1 MTKFYKQTLAI
12 NLSFFLFL
20 QTTPAQTTFT
30 TKDKSYGGSCSDN
43 ATSIKKVKNGNYL
56 VAGQTISND
65 GQVTGFHGGLGFL
78 SDFWII
84 KTNSTGKLLWQKTL
98 GGVKEDVPFDIA
110 LSADGG
116 YVIAGEPGSID
127 GDVTNNHSQT
137 DFWIV
142 KLNTAGSLVWQHTYG
157 GIREDAPHSI
167 IASADGGFLV
177 AGKYTQSDGT
187 TDMWVIKINSDG
199 TMLWQKFY
207 GNIFSDEAYSIA
219 PTTDGGFITA
229 GTTMGIDG
237 DLNEYNGL
245 TDYMVV
251 KADVNGNVQWQKAIM
266 SL

>member
-1 MTKFYKQTLAI
+1 L
-12 NLSFFLFL
+12 
-20 QTTPAQTTFT
+20 
-30 TKDKSYGGSCSDN
+30 YGN
-43 ATSIKKVKNGNYL
+43 IPM
-56 VAGQTISND
+56 VAYA
-65 GQVTGFHGGLGFL
+65 
-78 SDFWII
+78 
-84 KTNSTGKLLWQKTL
+84 KTL
-98 GGVKEDVPFDIA
+98 PILLLQV
-110 LSADGG
+110 L
-116 YVIAGEPGSID
+116 
-127 GDVTNNHSQT
+127 T
-137 DFWIV
+137 
-142 KLNTAGSLVWQHTYG
+142 
-157 GIREDAPHSI
+157 
-167 IASADGGFLV
+167 GGFLV

-245 TDYMVV
+245 KDYMVV

>member
-30 TKDKSYGGSCSDN
+30 KKDKSYGGSCSDN

-110 LSADGG
+110 LSAGVG
-116 YVIAGEPGSID
+116 YVIASEPGSID

-142 KLNTAGSLVWQHTYG
+142 KLNTAGSLLYG
-157 GIREDAPHSI
+157 NIPMVAYAKTLPI
-167 IASADGGFLV
+167 LLLQVLTGGFLV

-219 PTTDGGFITA
+219 LTTDGGFITA

-251 KADVNGNVQWQKAIM
+251 KADVNGNVQ
-266 SL
+266 